1 MVADARTIELM
12 VPTAVT
18 ISFGVLRLASITPTG
33 RPRSQFTRPLTAQA
47 RSNSPPAH
55 CLIRL

>member
-18 ISFGVLRLASITPTG
+18 INFGVLRLASITPTG
-33 RPRSQFTRPLTAQA
+33 RLRSQFTRPLTAQA
-47 RSNSPPAH
+47 RSNRPLAH